1 MKSSWMVLLGSML
14 LLAGLANSILGIR
27 QTSSPFDVIG
37 GDPVE
42 APADITIEQAV
53 EVVPPEDE
61 ALIPIDG
68 ESPARFLQPA
78 QVYDEADEPTGLV
91 PDRLVIESIGL
102 NAPIIPTTIKEIEY
116 QGQPYYQWLAPNE
129 PAVGWHET
137 SALLGSPGN
146 TVLNGHHN
154 VYGEVFKDL
163 VNVHEGDL
171 IEVYSGNN
179 VFRYRVALAMLLPER
194 FKSLTVRLENARWIL
209 PTEDERLTLIT
220 CWPYESNTHR
230 VIIVALPEK

>member
-14 LLAGLANSILGIR
+14 LLAGLANSLYGIR
-27 QTSSPFDVIG
+27 QTSSPFDVVG
-37 GDPVE
+37 GAPVE
-42 APADITIEQAV
+42 ALADINFDQAV
-53 EVVPPEDE
+53 EADPP
-61 ALIPIDG
+61 G
-68 ESPARFLQPA
+68 YESLAHFNGVSSNSFSQPA
-78 QVYDEADEPTGLV
+78 QDYEEPDIPTGLI
-91 PDRLVIESIGL
+91 PDRLVIDSIGL
-102 NAPIIPTTIKEIEY
+102 DAPIIPTKIKEIDY
-116 QGQPYYQWLAPNE
+116 QGQSYYQWLAPNK
-129 PAVGWHET
+129 PAVGWHDA

-154 VYGEVFKDL
+154 AYGEIFKDL

-171 IEVYSGNN
+171 IEVYSGKN
-179 VFRYRVALAMLLPER
+179 VYRYRVALAMLLPER

-230 VIIVALPEK
+230 VIIVALPE